1 MKNRFQK
8 QTKIKSKIA
17 FLLPIVICLIMAAVL
32 WGSSSRIFSETQK
45 RQEESTKNA
54 VLKGAV
60 QCYAVEGRYPESLSY
75 LEQHYGV
82 SYDKDKFIVGTIDN
96 DLNTVVTIRI
106 DDKFIT
112 LNIAKNRSLNSDS
125 ALNEYSLDKNG
136 EIGRASCRERVSA
149 EV

>member
-1 MKNRFQK
+1 MCYAAISRNHGRDWIRGRRALKNRFQK

-82 SYDKDKFIVGTIDN
+82 SYDKDKFIVSYEITGSN
-96 DLNTVVTIRI
+96 RMPQVTVI
-106 DDKFIT
+106 
-112 LNIAKNRSLNSDS
+112 
-125 ALNEYSLDKNG
+125 ALNE
-136 EIGRASCRERVSA
+136 R
-149 EV
+149 

>member
-54 VLKGAV
+54 VLKG
-60 QCYAVEGRYPESLSY
+60 
-75 LEQHYGV
+75 V
-82 SYDKDKFIVGTIDN
+82 SYEITGSNRMPQV
-96 DLNTVVTIRI
+96 TVI
-106 DDKFIT
+106 
-112 LNIAKNRSLNSDS
+112 
-125 ALNEYSLDKNG
+125 ALNE
-136 EIGRASCRERVSA
+136 R
-149 EV
+149 

>member
-60 QCYAVEGRYPESLSY
+60 QCRYPESLSY

-82 SYDKDKFIVGTIDN
+82 SYDKDKFIVSYEITGSN
-96 DLNTVVTIRI
+96 RMPQVTVI
-106 DDKFIT
+106 
-112 LNIAKNRSLNSDS
+112 
-125 ALNEYSLDKNG
+125 ALNE
-136 EIGRASCRERVSA
+136 R
-149 EV
+149 

>member
-45 RQEESTKNA
+45 RQEE
-54 VLKGAV
+54 
-60 QCYAVEGRYPESLSY
+60 GRYPESLSY

-82 SYDKDKFIVGTIDN
+82 SYDKDKFIVSYEITGSN
-96 DLNTVVTIRI
+96 RMPQVTVI
-106 DDKFIT
+106 
-112 LNIAKNRSLNSDS
+112 
-125 ALNEYSLDKNG
+125 ALNE
-136 EIGRASCRERVSA
+136 R
-149 EV
+149 

>member
-1 MKNRFQK
+1 
-8 QTKIKSKIA
+8 
-17 FLLPIVICLIMAAVL
+17 MAAVL

-82 SYDKDKFIVGTIDN
+82 SYDKDKFIVSYEITGSNRMPQVTVTGRGCMDN
-96 DLNTVVTIRI
+96 RIR
-106 DDKFIT
+106 KEKHGLFGY
-112 LNIAKNRSLNSDS
+112 KGQS
-125 ALNEYSLDKNG
+125 
-136 EIGRASCRERVSA
+136 V
-149 EV
+149 

>member
-54 VLKGAV
+54 V

-82 SYDKDKFIVGTIDN
+82 SYDKDKFIVSYEITGSN
-96 DLNTVVTIRI
+96 RMPQVTVI
-106 DDKFIT
+106 
-112 LNIAKNRSLNSDS
+112 
-125 ALNEYSLDKNG
+125 ALNE
-136 EIGRASCRERVSA
+136 R
-149 EV
+149 

>member
-17 FLLPIVICLIMAAVL
+17 FLLPIVICLIMVAVL

-60 QCYAVEGRYPESLSY
+60 LCGRRPLSRKP
-75 LEQHYGV
+75 V
-82 SYDKDKFIVGTIDN
+82 ISGT
-96 DLNTVVTIRI
+96 
-106 DDKFIT
+106 T
-112 LNIAKNRSLNSDS
+112 LWSQL
-125 ALNEYSLDKNG
+125 
-136 EIGRASCRERVSA
+136 
-149 EV
+149 

>member
-17 FLLPIVICLIMAAVL
+17 FLLPIVICLIMAA
-32 WGSSSRIFSETQK
+32 
-45 RQEESTKNA
+45 EESTKNA

-82 SYDKDKFIVGTIDN
+82 SYDKDKFIVSYEITGSN
-96 DLNTVVTIRI
+96 RMPQVTVI
-106 DDKFIT
+106 
-112 LNIAKNRSLNSDS
+112 
-125 ALNEYSLDKNG
+125 ALNE
-136 EIGRASCRERVSA
+136 R
-149 EV
+149 